1 MGKIEAINITNISEE
16 NTFYVNQAILEKGKG
31 IVNDRYYENFKEKK
45 EQVTLINLED
55 INNFNNKIKKHI
67 DTKDFRRNIIISGI
81 NLNELINKKIK
92 INEVTLKIHEI
103 CQPCKYLQDKLKI
116 PGLVK
121 MLVNKSGVRAEILS
135 SGNISVGD
143 TIKILYLLFP
153 NIKEVSCFS
162 WCQNR

>member
-1 MGKIEAINITNISEE
+1 MGKIEAINITNTSEQ

-31 IVNDRYYENFKEKK
+31 IVNDRYYGNFKEKK
-45 EQVTLINLED
+45 EQVTLINLEE
-55 INNFNNKIKKHI
+55 INNFNNQTKRNI
-67 DTKDFRRNIIISGI
+67 DAKDFRRNIIVSSI

-92 INEVTLKIHEI
+92 INDVTLKIHEI

-135 SGNISVGD
+135 SGSLSVGD
-143 TIKILYLLFP
+143 VIKIM
-153 NIKEVSCFS
+153 K
-162 WCQNR
+162 

>member
-31 IVNDRYYENFKEKK
+31 IVNDRYYKNFKEKK
-45 EQVTLINLED
+45 EQVTLINLEE
-55 INNFNNKIKKHI
+55 INNFNNLIKQNI
-67 DTKDFRRNIIISGI
+67 EPKDFRRNIIVSGI
-81 NLNELINKKIK
+81 NLNKLINKKIK

-103 CQPCKYLQDKLKI
+103 CQPCKYLQNKLKI

-135 SGNISVGD
+135 SGSLSIGD
-143 TIKILYLLFP
+143 VVKIL
-153 NIKEVSCFS
+153 K
-162 WCQNR
+162 

>member
-16 NTFYVNQAILEKGKG
+16 NTFYISQAILEKGKG

-55 INNFNNKIKKHI
+55 IDNFNKQIKQNI
-67 DTKDFRRNIIISGI
+67 DAKDFRRNIIVSGI
-81 NLNELINKKIK
+81 NLNELIDKKIK
-92 INEVTLKIHEI
+92 VNEIILKIHEI
-103 CQPCKYLQDKLKI
+103 CQPCKFLQDRLKI

-135 SGNISVGD
+135 SGSLSVGD
-143 TIKILYLLFP
+143 VIKML
-153 NIKEVSCFS
+153 K
-162 WCQNR
+162 

>member
-45 EQVTLINLED
+45 EQVTLINLKD

-121 MLVNKSGVRAEILS
+121 MLINKSGVRAEILS
-135 SGNISVGD
+135 SGSLAVGD
-143 TIKILYLLFP
+143 AIK
-153 NIKEVSCFS
+153 KVK
-162 WCQNR
+162 